1 MNIYALV
8 LAAILLTTACT
19 SGRPESPAA
28 ATEPATAT
36 GPTEPIS
43 SPTPAGSK
51 LPSREETAP
60 AGPWD
65 ALRRRGVDFVATGSE
80 PFWSLEL
87 TSQGQMRFRT
97 VTAGDSLLLPLPA
110 PNQAQDAPVLRYRA
124 QTAAGEL
131 IVTIA
136 QRPCPN
142 AMSGEVLPYTV
153 TVQARTAGQPDSRT
167 FAGCGRYL
175 GDYRLHDLWALE
187 SVDGQAV
194 VAAQF
199 AQDKP
204 YLELNLTSEQVL
216 GFSGCNK
223 FGGSLTPERAGLRF
237 GTLRGTLVAC
247 PALAF
252 EQKFQK
258 ALSGQSFTYQLEN
271 RRLMLKNRTT
281 TLVFKKFD

>member
-1 MNIYALV
+1 MNTRV
-8 LAAILLTTACT
+8 LLMASTLLASACT
-19 SGRPESPAA
+19 SARPESARPPAA
-28 ATEPATAT
+28 D
-36 GPTEPIS
+36 
-43 SPTPAGSK
+43 PAGSGP
-51 LPSREETAP
+51 LTTEQTAP
-60 AGPWD
+60 ASRWD

-97 VTAGDSLLLPLPA
+97 VAAGDSLLLPLPA

-124 QTAAGEL
+124 QAAAGEL
-131 IVTIA
+131 TVTIA

-142 AMSGEVLPYTV
+142 NMSGEVLPYTV
-153 TVQARTAGQPDSRT
+153 AVDARTAAQPPTRA

-175 GDYRLHDLWALE
+175 GNYRLHDLWALE
-187 SVDGQAV
+187 SMDGQAV
-194 VAAQF
+194 AAAQF
-199 AQDKP
+199 AQNKP

-216 GFSGCNK
+216 GFGGCNS

-237 GTLRGTLVAC
+237 GTLRGTVLAC

-252 EQKFQK
+252 ERNFRQ
-258 ALSGQSFTYQLEN
+258 ALSGQSFTYKIEN
-271 RRLMLKNRTT
+271 LRLTLKNRAN